1 MTDAA
6 NSSTTLYLPCRLAP
20 TPAFYRALSA
30 HPGPVVICCAERFDK
45 RCKAAHRF
53 VIADT
58 RGPLDLTV
66 PIAKPYGRTW
76 ASTRLSTHGSWWE
89 TIPAALESAYGRT
102 PYFEFYAPD
111 LLPLLSDPAAF
122 GSVGHLN
129 AAVDSFVRRALGLN
143 DKQVSYSFDPSL
155 HPVPV
160 PGFEPA
166 PYWQV
171 RADRLGFIP
180 GLSILDP
187 LFNLGPETALL
198 LR

>member
-6 NSSTTLYLPCRLAP
+6 APSATLYLACRLAP
-20 TPAFYRALSA
+20 TPAFYHALAA
-30 HPGPVVICCAERFDK
+30 HRGPVVICCAERFDK

-76 ASTRLSTHGSWWE
+76 AATRLSTHGTWWE

-102 PYFEFYAPD
+102 PFFEFYAPD
-111 LLPLLSDPAAF
+111 LLPLLSDPARF
-122 GSVGHLN
+122 DSVGALN
-129 AAVDSFVRRALGLN
+129 AAVDSFVRRALDLT
-143 DKQVSYSFDPSL
+143 DVDVSYSFDPAL
-155 HPVPV
+155 RPTEPA
-160 PGFEPA
+160 GFELA

-180 GLSILDP
+180 GLSILDSI
-187 LFNLGPETALL
+187 FNLGPEARLL
-198 LR
+198 L